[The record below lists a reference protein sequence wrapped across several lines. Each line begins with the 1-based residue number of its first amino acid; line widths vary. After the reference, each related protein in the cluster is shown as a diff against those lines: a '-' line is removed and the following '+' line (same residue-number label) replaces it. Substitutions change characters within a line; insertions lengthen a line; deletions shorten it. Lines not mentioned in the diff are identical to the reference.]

1 MDCQTYLTEVQRCTA
16 EGERLFWLESQIFSN
31 QCICNSMH
39 MMNNLDV
46 FRLGLYS
53 NQTSAQMINEIMD
66 LGSHGKLRQL

>member
-16 EGERLFWLESQIFSN
+16 KGERLFWLESQTFSN

-39 MMNNLDV
+39 INMILDV

-53 NQTSAQMINEIMD
+53 NQISAQMINEIMD